1 MKTSTI
7 LLLAT
12 ASLLVVV
19 PVLYAVK
26 LNGMIDRGEYTL
38 YSKVQREPGQM
49 IDIQSFRHI
58 EFSTANN
65 VFIEIVQSDTVSLEK
80 DEELELKITQR
91 GDTLLI
97 EQKEEAMDF
106 NQPTRL
112 VRIQTPNLLK
122 ADITGIEVSETT
134 GTGNVQEIRRYHLP
148 FEVRISGFSGERMEL
163 NCAEGGVIN
172 LKSNNFGNSQFIIGT
187 GSVLNIE
194 KDNRLD
200 SLSLTTGKGGYI
212 NLQGAAVEHLKSS
225 IHPESSLTVS
235 GMEIK

>member
-1 MKTSTI
+1 
-7 LLLAT
+7 
-12 ASLLVVV
+12 
-19 PVLYAVK
+19 
-26 LNGMIDRGEYTL
+26 
-38 YSKVQREPGQM
+38 
-49 IDIQSFRHI
+49 
-58 EFSTANN
+58 N

-172 LKSNNFGNSQFIIGT
+172 LKSNNFGKSDRKSGVY
-187 GSVLNIE
+187 GRRGGPDV
-194 KDNRLD
+194 
-200 SLSLTTGKGGYI
+200 SLMTI
-212 NLQGAAVEHLKSS
+212 
-225 IHPESSLTVS
+225 
-235 GMEIK
+235 